1 MAFEDWSIPLTAE
14 VNGTWNL
21 HQAFQNAALDFF
33 VMFGS
38 ITDIAGMAGQCNYSA
53 ANTFIHALARHRHAL
68 GQPASVLDLGP
79 VADIGYVSRCPEL
92 VKTFSG
98 RFEFQFIRKRE
109 MLDAVEALVYHS
121 SSALGS
127 SANQYDLNHIIL
139 GFTPTPWIRQ
149 RGDTRLAILR
159 NRAQRQQQDPD
170 TVDDIVDFVAQVES
184 EPELLN
190 RPSTEEFLI
199 VKVGHMIKSP
209 SPRGPV
215 VKPDLK
221 ALAGIPIDSLIAI
234 EARAWARKRLGVQIS
249 LSDITAAG
257 NVKGLVSLAIDG
269 MKKRYST
276 YCPGCRLNVILY
288 NCISEPVLGS
298 PGHEY

>member
-1 MAFEDWSIPLTAE
+1 M
-14 VNGTWNL
+14 
-21 HQAFQNAALDFF
+21 
-33 VMFGS
+33 
-38 ITDIAGMAGQCNYSA
+38 
-53 ANTFIHALARHRHAL
+53 
-68 GQPASVLDLGP
+68 
-79 VADIGYVSRCPEL
+79 
-92 VKTFSG
+92 
-98 RFEFQFIRKRE
+98 
-109 MLDAVEALVYHS
+109 
-121 SSALGS
+121 
-127 SANQYDLNHIIL
+127 
-139 GFTPTPWIRQ
+139 
-149 RGDTRLAILR
+149 
-159 NRAQRQQQDPD
+159 
-170 TVDDIVDFVAQVES
+170 DDIVDFVAQVES